1 MNAKAILLLRT
12 FKDIMRKLQKNLVT
26 VILKLMP
33 KFPGV

>member
-1 MNAKAILLLRT
+1 MMNAKAILLLRT
-12 FKDIMRKLQKNLVT
+12 FKDMRKLQKNLVT